1 MQIFYNFENIN
12 KIMNLRLRY
21 IIILAVCIILC
32 NQFFHLYILYKEQE
46 NHYTH
51 QQNNLISAVLCE
63 FNIKCSNNDIVS
75 YDAQE
80 NQLIY
85 QIKNQIK
92 TFQLSKE
99 NNIKKILEQIDYDV
113 RSPQLWTL
121 KTFYTYLQTKQ
132 DSTRMKNL
140 SMQFVIQDSSGQIKE
155 SYPEKLTSLP
165 SSPEYRE
172 PLGFISG
179 DIIYATYSYP
189 LIVFLQTATW
199 EIILTII
206 ISALFILC
214 IVNLYQ
220 TIRNE
225 KKRGKYRE
233 LFIDNLVH
241 DLKRPVANQI
251 KLCYLLRETPPENQ
265 TSLLEQ
271 SQEQLNEMLQSIN
284 RMLLQSTDAH
294 GLCLNIRDLNL
305 QETLEALTQKER
317 WNTQADKKVDIQ
329 VDFRSANPV
338 IRGDVHFL
346 FAVFQNFID
355 NALKYSGDQV
365 NIQIKCT
372 DPDAQQVFISFKD
385 NGFGISSKNLSHV
398 FERFNRGDHQGN
410 RAIKGNGQ
418 GLHYARTVILAHG
431 GKINIES
438 EEGKG
443 TTIFVT
449 LPRKANIKNRY
460 KH

>member
-1 MQIFYNFENIN
+1 MDR
-12 KIMNLRLRY
+12 RLRY
-21 IIILAVCIILC
+21 MIILAVCIILC
-32 NQFFHLYILYKEQE
+32 NQFVHLYLLYKEGKAQ
-46 NHYTH
+46 YMYR
-51 QQNNLISAVLCE
+51 QNNTITGAIYE
-63 FNIKCSNNDIVS
+63 FNMKSMNIENNNGIS
-75 YDAQE
+75 YNALE
-80 NQLIY
+80 NTLIY
-85 QIKNQIK
+85 FIDQ
-92 TFQLSKE
+92 
-99 NNIKKILEQIDYDV
+99 KKISFQFSTEDDVKKIIDQSHYDIRDLE
-113 RSPQLWTL
+113 SWTL
-121 KTFYTYLQTKQ
+121 KNFYTYLQAKQ
-132 DSTRMKNL
+132 DHTIIKML
-140 SMQFVIQDSSGQIKE
+140 SIQFVIQDSSGRIKE

-179 DIIYATYSYP
+179 DTIYATYSYP
-189 LIVFLQTATW
+189 LIAFLQTATW

-206 ISALFILC
+206 ISTLFILC

-225 KKRGKYRE
+225 KKSGEYRE

-251 KLCYLLRETPPENQ
+251 KLCYLLRETSPENQ